1 MTIDRGGVYVL
12 LDLMAT
18 AVNQNQGTSEDTKTI
33 VTVLL
38 LVFLYPIGVIVM
50 FFWPRWPVWVKV
62 LLSLPILLIP
72 FLAVFLSVILV
83 AINPAKQFS
92 QANNTQRRADVG
104 GMLNAIYQYESDHK
118 GQLPPGLAS
127 VGNTPEVINSTGR
140 GVEFCNALVPTY
152 FVKLPVDP
160 KTGSYTNCNSYDTGY
175 IVSVA
180 VGTNGKPLITV
191 SAPGAELEQ
200 VISITR

>member
-1 MTIDRGGVYVL
+1 
-12 LDLMAT
+12 MA
-18 AVNQNQGTSEDTKTI
+18 AKANQNQGASEDTRTI

-38 LVFLYPIGVIVM
+38 LVFIYPVGVIVM
-50 FFWPRWPVWVKV
+50 WFWTHWAIWVKI
-62 LLSLPILLIP
+62 LLSVLVIIPIL
-72 FLAVFLSVILV
+72 AFLSLGILF
-83 AINPAKQFS
+83 AINPAGRIA
-92 QANNTQRRADVG
+92 QANNVQRRADVG
-104 GMLNAIYQYESDHK
+104 IILNAVDQYATDHK

-200 VISITR
+200 VISVTR